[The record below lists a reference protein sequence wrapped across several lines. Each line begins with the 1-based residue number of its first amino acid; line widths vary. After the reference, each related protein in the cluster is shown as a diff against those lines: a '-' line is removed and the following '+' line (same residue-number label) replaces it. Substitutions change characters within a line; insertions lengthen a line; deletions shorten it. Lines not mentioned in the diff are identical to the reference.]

1 MKPEED
7 EIDAYESDVEEDVE
21 DQAWD
26 GEDVEDV
33 ATGRQAPASGR
44 QAPASGRQAP
54 IRPHQ
59 VPRPLRPHG
68 PGNVAT
74 GYQHQHP
81 RPRQVSMKCQKKRK
95 RSQVF
100 YQL

>member
-7 EIDAYESDVEEDVE
+7 EIDAYESDMEEDVE

-33 ATGRQAPASGR
+33 ATGR

-81 RPRQVSMKCQKKRK
+81 RPRQVSMKCQKKE

>member
-1 MKPEED
+1 M
-7 EIDAYESDVEEDVE
+7 EEDVE

-26 GEDVEDV
+26 GEDVQDVQDV

-59 VPRPLRPHG
+59 VPRPF
-68 PGNVAT
+68 
-74 GYQHQHP
+74 
-81 RPRQVSMKCQKKRK
+81 VSMDQEMWRLGISTSIQDQD
-95 RSQVF
+95 RLV
-100 YQL
+100 